1 MGFKCLPYAD
11 CLLSNYDEIW
21 KVITFSLKFD
31 SVDFDIKDDTRNKV
45 CFNYRVRIESGE
57 AMIRKVPIV

>member
-11 CLLSNYDEIW
+11 CLLSNYGEIW
-21 KVITFSLKFD
+21 KAITSSIKFD
-31 SVDFDIKDDTRNKV
+31 SVDFDIEDDTHNKV
-45 CFNYRVRIESGE
+45 CFNYRMKIVSGE